1 MNEVLYWS
9 KNDPVYAQYL
19 LARFPPFLQKD
30 QSTYIAIKQNTGKWL
45 KKTATTPQNAVI
57 TPRVIDRDLF
67 TEAVYG
73 LARVYTYGSKEI
85 PANTY
90 RANRFIR
97 ILKILGD
104 ERHQELRNEVIRRK
118 NIKNIRNQKIL
129 TRIK

>member
-1 MNEVLYWS
+1 MDYKKFTNAYMNEVLYWS
-9 KNDPVYAQYL
+9 RNDPVYAEYL

-30 QSTYIAIKQNTGKWL
+30 QRTYIAIKNNTGNWL
-45 KKTATTPQNAVI
+45 NKKSKTQNNAVI

-67 TEAVYG
+67 TNSVYG

-104 ERHQELRNEVIRRK
+104 DRHQELRK
-118 NIKNIRNQKIL
+118 NVKR
-129 TRIK
+129 